1 VEFKRLDGGSKIIF
15 IATIL
20 AIVSLFFN
28 WIDAGIVAL
37 SGFQQQGYLLLILF
51 IYPFMQ
57 VIKLK
62 PVNKVIGLVCSI
74 LSIISI
80 LIFIMSKTVEIFGTT
95 INVASTGMY
104 LYLVAGILLLI
115 GVIRH
120 SKKEEIV
127 SASQD

>member
-1 VEFKRLDGGSKIIF
+1 MCVEFKRLDGGSKMIF

-104 LYLVAGILLLI
+104 LYLVASILLLI

-120 SKKEEIV
+120 TKKEEIV
-127 SASQD
+127 SAS

>member
-1 VEFKRLDGGSKIIF
+1 MEFKRLDGGSKMIF

-104 LYLVAGILLLI
+104 LYLVASILLLI

-120 SKKEEIV
+120 TKKEEIV
-127 SASQD
+127 SAS

>member
-1 VEFKRLDGGSKIIF
+1 MEFKRLDGGSKMIF

-104 LYLVAGILLLI
+104 LYLVASVLLLI

-120 SKKEEIV
+120 TKKEEIV

>member
-1 VEFKRLDGGSKIIF
+1 MEFKRLDGGSKIIF

-104 LYLVAGILLLI
+104 LYLVASILLLI